1 MVWYV
6 VNNSKNQCIKRYWH
20 MYMRYASLLE
30 AYKTR
35 EGCGSYYDTIYK
47 VKVDKNERVINM
59 KKINTSKVSNKTYH
73 RFNEVSKERKQELL
87 NNMEEYLVNYSS
99 DFDFEKIG
107 VSAETELNSAYDN
120 CLGYIVELVGNDGD
134 KYFFENILGFT
145 KEDLI
150 LEGME
155 WVYE

>member
-6 VNNSKNQCIKRYWH
+6 LDNSENKRVKRYWKN
-20 MYMRYASLLE
+20 YMKSASLLE

-35 EGCGSYYDTIYK
+35 EACGEYYDTIYK
-47 VKVDKNERVINM
+47 ITTDEEGKVIDME
-59 KKINTSKVSNKTYH
+59 KINTSKVSCKTYH
-73 RFNEVSKERKQELL
+73 HFNEVSKERKQELL

-107 VSAETELNSAYDN
+107 VTEETELNVAYNN

-134 KYFFENILGFT
+134 EYFFENVLGFT